1 MIAGLLIGLGIIAG
15 VVILWV
21 LRNGKQRDE
30 AWEEFW
36 AEQRPMTK
44 EERRILREQLG
55 RQDRKG
61 GRP

>member
-1 MIAGLLIGLGIIAG
+1 MIAALVIG
-15 VVILWV
+15 VVLLGGAV
-21 LRNGKQRDE
+21 LLGLLRNGKQRDE

-36 AEQRPMTK
+36 AGQRPMTRQ
-44 EERRILREQLG
+44 ERRILREQLA